1 MKKMVWVCG
10 GSYGPSAFGAR
21 QKFHKGTKAKH
32 KNVDLQVQPPPH
44 PPPLPNTHT
53 HLCHCPLSLKLQETV
68 DALEAKPPQVS
79 PPPCF
84 GLLQIQRVEA
94 KSLLD
99 KNRKRVH
106 HSDDFLPLVERGL
119 QVMVLTT
126 PPPTPPL
133 HHPTHART
141 QQPYPLLCPL
151 PIAAPDTYTH
161 SPVYTGW
168 NCSGL
173 GAVVQPAV
181 LGVPA
186 ARGVRHTASIRCH
199 RHRTTHM
206 SSGESYRNSCICHV
220 SSPSVPRQEFSLLS
234 LL

>member
-1 MKKMVWVCG
+1 MHWRRNLLRCRLHPASAWCRFNVSRPSPCSTRTGKGCTTATTSSRWWKG
-10 GSYGPSAFGAR
+10 GCKRWCS
-21 QKFHKGTKAKH
+21 
-32 KNVDLQVQPPPH
+32 QP
-44 PPPLPNTHT
+44 
-53 HLCHCPLSLKLQETV
+53 
-68 DALEAKPPQVS
+68 
-79 PPPCF
+79 
-84 GLLQIQRVEA
+84 
-94 KSLLD
+94 
-99 KNRKRVH
+99 
-106 HSDDFLPLVERGL
+106 
-119 QVMVLTT
+119 

-161 SPVYTGW
+161 STVYTGW